1 MSKENMHLMSVE
13 NLPQVLK
20 VKEVA
25 TILRISLSQA
35 YELIARREIPCVRIG
50 RIIRVPRTALEQ
62 YLRVEDDAS
71 HREAST
77 KAPQTVRKAG

>member
-25 TILRISLSQA
+25 TILRISLSQT
-35 YELIARREIPCVRIG
+35 YELIARGQIPSVKIG

-71 HREAST
+71 HREVSA

>member
-25 TILRISLSQA
+25 TILRISLSQT
-35 YELIARREIPCVRIG
+35 YELIARGEIPCVRIG

-71 HREAST
+71 HREVSA